1 MEHELQSN
9 LIKIGEA
16 ANIIGVTTTT
26 LRRWEKQ
33 GFLPP
38 TFRSNKRTGGTRF
51 YFLGLRITGRRGEQ
65 ALLWR

>member
-1 MEHELQSN
+1 MEHELRSN

-16 ANIIGVTTTT
+16 AKIIGVTTTT

-51 YFLGLRITGRRGEQ
+51 YSRQLIQRLTKGCF
-65 ALLWR
+65 